1 MTEDRWVKRTRD
13 ALVEAFFALAIEKG
27 YEHVSVKNI
36 VDRAN
41 VGRTTFYA
49 HYSDKD
55 DLLNSVLGTLFSS
68 IGAMLSL
75 EDTADISPA
84 RALFEHVDSHEH
96 LQKAFDFDLISAKFQ
111 REVVLIVQRQL
122 AKHAKASVDK
132 RKLELK
138 AEIVSGGLI
147 ASLKWW
153 LKAGKPYSAE
163 EMAAMLQR
171 SFVGDIRL

>member
-1 MTEDRWVKRTRD
+1 MDEDRRVKRTQD
-13 ALVEAFFALAIEKG
+13 AIVEALFALSIEKG
-27 YEHVSVKNI
+27 YEHVSVKDI

-55 DLLNSVLGTLFSS
+55 DLLDRVLGTLFSS
-68 IGAMLSL
+68 ISDMLSL
-75 EDTADISPA
+75 DNTADISPA

-96 LQKAFDFDLISAKFQ
+96 LQKAFNFDLISAKFQ

-122 AKHAKASVDK
+122 AKHTKTTDK
-132 RKLELK
+132 RRLEMK
-138 AEIVSGGLI
+138 AEVISGGLI

-153 LKAGKPYSAE
+153 LKAGKPYSAK
-163 EMAAMLQR
+163 EMAEMFQQT
-171 SFVGDIRL
+171 FVASI